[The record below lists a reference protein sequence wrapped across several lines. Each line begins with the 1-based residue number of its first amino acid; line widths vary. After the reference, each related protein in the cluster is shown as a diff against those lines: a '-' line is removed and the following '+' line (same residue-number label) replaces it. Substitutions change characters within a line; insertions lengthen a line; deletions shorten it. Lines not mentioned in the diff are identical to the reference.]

1 MTKFNVIDSV
11 MGTGKTQYI
20 IQYVNDAPEDMKFIY
35 ITPYLDEVERFKTNV
50 SNREVFEPSASNR
63 YGTKLEGLKVLIR
76 GGFDIGSTHALLQTA
91 DSEVVELLRDNN
103 YHLIIDEALDVIE
116 TIDNMTA
123 QDIKIL
129 KSLSGLIETDDKGNV
144 TWLNDELGKESVY
157 QAIYLLANAGTL
169 YVVNDIAFVKIF
181 SDAILRSFESV
192 TVCSYLFKYSQ
203 MRMYYDMLEIDYDT
217 NAVHFDEAKQRYELI
232 EYDPHKED
240 RGTLYELM
248 QVYEG
253 KYNDNLSDIKLSS
266 SKLRSYP
273 EFPQGREKLDAIT
286 SAVRQ
291 FFRTH
296 KDDSKGACYW
306 TTLEC
311 MYEHIRPHNFIKD
324 NHKIS
329 LNARATNE
337 YSDGYCMAYIYDRY
351 PNPVIK
357 QFFTSNGVE
366 YDSDGWA
373 VADVLQWIYRGRI
386 RNGQDIQLFM
396 PAKRMRR
403 LIKQWANYEL

>member
-1 MTKFNVIDSV
+1 MTRFNVIDSL
-11 MGTGKTQYI
+11 MGSGKTQYV
-20 IQYVNDAPEDMKFIY
+20 IQYVNAAPEDMKFIY

-50 SNREVFEPSASNR
+50 TSREVFEPSTANR
-63 YGTKLEGLKVLIR
+63 EGTKLEGLKVLIR
-76 GGFDIGSTHALLQTA
+76 GGFDIASTHALLQTA
-91 DSEVVELLRDNN
+91 DREVVELLQENN

-116 TIDNMTA
+116 TVDNMTA
-123 QDIKIL
+123 QDIQIL
-129 KSLSGLIETDDKGNV
+129 KSLSGLIETDEKGAV
-144 TWLNDELGKESVY
+144 KWCDDQVGKDSVY
-157 QAIYLLANAGTL
+157 QVIYLLANAGTL
-169 YVVNDIAFVKIF
+169 YVVNDVAFVKIF
-181 SDAILRSFESV
+181 SDEILRSFETV

-203 MRMYYDMLEIDYDT
+203 MRMYYDMLDIEYTTHSVKYND
-217 NAVHFDEAKQRYELI
+217 AAGVYELI
-232 EYDPHKED
+232 EYNPLRED
-240 RGTLYELM
+240 RKTLYQLM
-248 QVYEG
+248 NVYEG

-273 EFPQGREKLDAIT
+273 DFPQGREKLDAIT

-291 FFRTH
+291 FFRAF
-296 KDDSKGACYW
+296 KDDKEGACYW

-311 MYEHIRPHNFIKD
+311 MYDYIRPQGYKSD
-324 NHKIS
+324 DCKIS
-329 LNARATNE
+329 LNARATNQ

-386 RNGQDIQLFM
+386 RNGKDIQLFM
-396 PAKRMRR
+396 PAKRMRKI
-403 LIKQWANYEL
+403 LKQWSKYEI